1 MRKLQTVSKSK
12 SHVVQLLKQ
21 EIFAFTRK
29 APESQ
34 HIYHFWR
41 LRFVCLVTTTTPH
54 FQLLKAAEATR
65 PVSPPDILILSLSR
79 ELNVYCKR
87 GYKLPTLPDIY

>member
-1 MRKLQTVSKSK
+1 MRRKLQIFSKPK
-12 SHVVQLLKQ
+12 SHVVQLKQ

-34 HIYHFWR
+34 HIYLFWR
-41 LRFVCLVTTTTPH
+41 LRFVCLVTSTTPL

-65 PVSPPDILILSLSR
+65 PVSPPDILILSLSG
-79 ELNVYCKR
+79 ELNLYCKR